1 MTTTEDQ
8 KTPLLTEQALE
19 ALFGMQSSVPLV
31 PEAMAGSLLVTFYP
45 VYNASEHMKAF
56 ANRLRH
62 VLIDCGVRVIPYA
75 EALSDTAGKKLCEE
89 IVVFVIGDQQDGNL
103 VVDHVSNLRKT
114 TVVALTDGPCPMDA
128 QTGSQEKLNGLVQG
142 LCWHLAQIVIYVKEA
157 SWTITTMNGAIIKC
171 GMDTMRQDV
180 YDTLLPKIAAPV
192 VPPHASD
199 FDIREETLDLQ
210 AEVHRH
216 HVDDFRQS
224 GPLWARTGLML
235 FHTSMNSLDFRSRYY
250 KRIAGAFLDHRS
262 GMSYGFFAR
271 QAACNLEPALP
282 FRRAGTVAGVKELET
297 TGVFRDDTG
306 LFLVLTLPQ
315 GPWVVKTPEVWTLTT
330 RSGCDKSNINPTRD
344 LVLMGLANGKVV
356 FQTPRGVNHGID
368 CKPSYDTLT
377 ILSHALGNAIIASLQ
392 MAMVGDAFFA
402 HTIRA
407 EGMALAHWHG
417 YIERGILPPGYVVHG
432 EDNPPVS
439 CSTFQAAIYALTG
452 KIRAFG
458 GMTGDHAEYAGDA
471 HIEPHH
477 GSNITGRS
485 LTELAHWALEHRSA
499 LMSRQINEPV
509 PTEPAVPR

>member
-1 MTTTEDQ
+1 MERFADG
-8 KTPLLTEQALE
+8 LRRAL
-19 ALFGMQSSVPLV
+19 V
-31 PEAMAGSLLVTFYP
+31 
-45 VYNASEHMKAF
+45 
-56 ANRLRH
+56 
-62 VLIDCGVRVIPYA
+62 DCGVRVVPYA
-75 EALSDTAGKKLCEE
+75 QALSDPESEKLCEE
-89 IVVFVIGDQQDGNL
+89 IVVFVIGEQQDGNL

-114 TVVALTDGPCPMDA
+114 TVVALTEGPCPMDA
-128 QTGSQEKLNGLVQG
+128 QSGSQDKLNSLVQG
-142 LCWHLAQIVIYVKEA
+142 LCWHLAQIVVYVEDG

-171 GMDTMRQDV
+171 GMDTLRQDV

-210 AEVHRH
+210 AEIHRH
-216 HVDDFRQS
+216 HINDFRES

-235 FHTSMNSLDFRSRYY
+235 FHTSMDSLEFRSRYY

-271 QAACNLEPALP
+271 QTACDPLPALP
-282 FRRAGTVAGVKELET
+282 LRNAGIVANVQELET
-297 TGVFRDDTG
+297 TGVFRDEDG
-306 LFLVLTLPQ
+306 VVLLLSLPH
-315 GPWVVKTPEVWTLTT
+315 GPWVIKAPEVWTLTT
-330 RSGCDKSNINPTRD
+330 RSGCDKSNINATRD
-344 LVLMGLANGKVV
+344 LVLMGLVNGKVI

-377 ILSHALGNAIIASLQ
+377 ILSHALGNAIIAALQ
-392 MAMVGDAFFA
+392 MAQVRDAAFA
-402 HTIRA
+402 RAIRA
-407 EGMALAHWHG
+407 KGMALAHWHG
-417 YIERGILPPGYVVHG
+417 YIDRAILPPGYVVHG

-458 GMTGDHAEYAGDA
+458 SLISGRAEYAGDA

-485 LTELAHWALEHRSA
+485 LTELAHWALQHRS
-499 LMSRQINEPV
+499 LLVSRQINDPV
-509 PTEPAVPR
+509 PLEPTMPR